1 MFARWQLLV
10 CILSQAP
17 PRLHTD
23 EFKARTTDARAN
35 TNAEASDSSKNA
47 IKMRS
52 GVDLLRKKVAEKP
65 KKVYREI
72 SIFLPPLSIGGFV
85 FAALRKLP
93 AILLCIVK
101 KVISYFVHEYSKSDE
116 SVQNRKESLR
126 H

>member
-23 EFKARTTDARAN
+23 EFKARATDARAN

-52 GVDLLRKKVAEKP
+52 GVDLLRKKVDQ
-65 KKVYREI
+65 VYREI